1 MIDLRSDTVTKPTTG
16 MLEAMFHAKVGD
28 DVYGEDPTANRL
40 EEKVAKFLGKEAS
53 VFVPSGTMANQL
65 CLRAHTEPGDEVIV
79 ENASHIFNNEGGAAA
94 ALSGVQL
101 HPLRGERGILYP
113 EQIEGAIRDRGNYH
127 FPVTRLICLENTHN
141 RGGGAIYP
149 PEVVREISQIARKY
163 DLFLHVDGA
172 RLLNATIAL
181 RIDPIEYSQY
191 VDSLTLCLSKGLGTP
206 VGSMVVGT
214 KELIKRVRRF
224 RKMYGGGMRQ
234 VGFLAAAGIYA
245 LDHHVERLAEDHKKA
260 AILAEALNEI
270 SGIQIEAQ
278 EVETNI
284 LYFRVKKKEWTAH
297 RIAEGL
303 KEKGILVLPM
313 KDSLIRA
320 ITHLDV
326 SKEDIENTISVFQE
340 ILS

>member
-284 LYFRVKKKEWTAH
+284 LYFRVKKKEWTAY
-297 RIAEGL
+297 RVVEEL
-303 KEKGILVLPM
+303 KKRGILVLPM

-326 SKEDIENTISVFQE
+326 SGEDIENTISVFQE